1 MKVMTRAKAKT
12 VSGTAKGGASGIR
25 NWIERGG
32 STVKGTEKQAEKQAR
47 EAQKQAREA
56 LHDARKQARRQVTRA
71 RIAAARARA
80 QGRTKL
86 HMTGRAVVRP
96 RTTSTKAVGA
106 AGAVGLAA
114 GYFLDPDSGKRRR
127 HIARDRALSLV
138 RRGADR
144 TRREA
149 EYRYQQ
155 AEGTVEAAKS
165 RAAPEK
171 PAPNDHALAERVKS
185 EIFRP
190 ADAPK
195 GSVNINVEDGVVY
208 LRGEVK
214 RPEEIRKLVE
224 EAGAVDGVRGVEN
237 LLHTP

>member
-1 MKVMTRAKAKT
+1 MKVMTRAK
-12 VSGTAKGGASGIR
+12 GTQ
-25 NWIERGG
+25 
-32 STVKGTEKQAEKQAR
+32 KQAERQARAAQRQARAAQRQAR
-47 EAQKQAREA
+47 ETIE
-56 LHDARKQARRQVTRA
+56 DARKQARRQVTRA
-71 RIAAARARA
+71 RIAGAKARA
-80 QGRTKL
+80 QGRAKAS
-86 HMTGRAVVRP
+86 GV
-96 RTTSTKAVGA
+96 STKAVGA

-127 HIARDRALSLV
+127 HIARDRARALV

-155 AEGTVEAAKS
+155 AEGKVEAAKS
-165 RAAPEK
+165 KAAPEK
-171 PAPNDHALAERVKS
+171 PAANDQALAERVKS
-185 EIFRP
+185 EIFQP